1 MELFD
6 MVKAAPPPQTIS
18 APERT
23 SPPSPIPPDSPDA
36 IAATD
41 AVDDADLLQS
51 AVKDEEGNNVEDRK
65 YSPKRHID
73 SPPLPGLKS
82 DESLFKTP
90 QNIQKYKQDD
100 IKIDEVKPK
109 TDDEDDVVQQVAG
122 DKSENL
128 EGNDSDGSLDGYPK
142 TLPTKTKAQQKMF
155 SDLPDQSAS
164 LSCVLREFS
173 IRVRR
178 LKQSEIDSACASL
191 AKSKFASSETPSRKR
206 GRPRK
211 SAEDKKSP
219 SPAKKLK
226 ISPTAKIHIKVPLPS
241 GAKKR
246 ALANLARTHTP
257 PPILSSRIK
266 AKPKPKQKP
275 KGLKVSPAL
284 VQRYGRRVFSCV
296 VNVKKL
302 KWPSKSGERPRP
314 RRSNLSVSFNESVE
328 ILGSNEG
335 SPRRYT
341 FGAISSKSPK
351 PTRLQRVDAT
361 GNVLEDIAL
370 TANMLVSPSSAP
382 SGSRGKGKRRSCNGS
397 PQLKRPHQRIPL
409 SGLASLRLDDGP
421 RSDGDDD
428 EEYIVPNELPGMQ
441 RPGTPTPKKKKISYT
456 TTISDDEDEKAP
468 PQKKPKDAKE
478 APKKEAKTK
487 PNSKKVEKFTSLKES
502 VLQSVVPQGKPNE
515 IVKGKEQKESGDVPG
530 KDDQKDAETEVQ
542 NVTETTANDG
552 EKPDTPRPV
561 DILEDNPQE
570 TEEASTVETDVG
582 AGEESVEENADKNSQ
597 EKTSVGE
604 TTDKKSE
611 EKSKSSV
618 GENAEKNPVRE
629 SKSNVEEN
637 GEKSP
642 VEESKAAEE
651 ACETSDMS
659 ALELE
664 EPSRQL
670 RDDKTKPEKV
680 GDVEVFREMDTPPSQ
695 PPLPLNST
703 EENPDDVLEI
713 QTSLEDVREL
723 HTPFSSQQSTPQAS
737 KRVRLDSGDS
747 DCSFKSAN
755 EPNKETQLEHG
766 RGGEAVGKEDAASG
780 EDKSIIDSA
789 ELMTPP
795 KTVNGC
801 DPTTSEPTVFYSPIE
816 AMPTLDDEVLGQLV
830 EPDFQLNSSRHAI
843 SRGTL
848 DDIMTALES

>member
-206 GRPRK
+206 GRP
-211 SAEDKKSP
+211 P
-219 SPAKKLK
+219 
-226 ISPTAKIHIKVPLPS
+226 KIHIKVPLPS